1 MSPRFVR
8 ESFSPP
14 RSEPITSRNARNFC
28 SVPLKIFPLS
38 LSFLFSTTPN
48 GKEAE
53 IKGAAT
59 GAAATGAGGER
70 GLLPNVRLRQNGRR
84 KCDYGGRG
92 DQDGVGRVV
101 EKK

>member
-1 MSPRFVR
+1 MICVDVLSRCLLASF

-14 RSEPITSRNARNFC
+14 KSEPITSRNALNFC

-38 LSFLFSTTPN
+38 LSFSTTPN

-53 IKGAAT
+53 IKG
-59 GAAATGAGGER
+59 AATGAGGER

-84 KCDYGGRG
+84 KCD
-92 DQDGVGRVV
+92 
-101 EKK
+101 